1 MCPDLGYFLIIILMA
16 AKGFG
21 ILSFTPGFGDLC
33 LITLSVSEF
42 INNIIINFID
52 PVKEPTFIFLDF
64 LDWFCVCFINFCRNL
79 YHLFPSTCFGFV
91 YSYFSALLR
100 WKFR

>member
-21 ILSFTPGFGDLC
+21 VLSFTPGFGDLC
-33 LITLSVSEF
+33 LIALSASEF
-42 INNIIINFID
+42 TNNIIINFID

-64 LDWFCVCFINFCRNL
+64 
-79 YHLFPSTCFGFV
+79 S
-91 YSYFSALLR
+91 
-100 WKFR
+100 